1 MFYYYFLSYLGSQ
14 LFEKFMIKK
23 ISLCAFLILFFAF
36 HSSGIA
42 NAESV
47 ADLSKALKNKSLSPA
62 EKSILLHKMAEKSI
76 KSGINELAKELDKNI
91 KSIVDD
97 TRGEF
102 KGVIADAKKD
112 LNSVV
117 ADAKKEI
124 GSIQGT
130 VQEVKST
137 IYSVK
142 ASFDKIIILLKV
154 LIGLVGV
161 LITLLGVSFFS
172 KIIKILKLTKS
183 VVSIAKG
190 KTEI

>member
-76 KSGINELAKELDKNI
+76 KY
-91 KSIVDD
+91 
-97 TRGEF
+97 
-102 KGVIADAKKD
+102 
-112 LNSVV
+112 SVV

>member
-1 MFYYYFLSYLGSQ
+1 MGALKKMKVFSFLV
-14 LFEKFMIKK
+14 
-23 ISLCAFLILFFAF
+23 LFFMFACI
-36 HSSGIA
+36 SDVWA
-42 NAESV
+42 VSV
-47 ADLSKALKNKSLSPA
+47 ADLSKVVKNKSVSSGQQA
-62 EKSILLHKMAEKSI
+62 NIMQQAMETSI
-76 KSGINELAKELDKNI
+76 KSGVSELTKEVNKNI

-97 TRGEF
+97 ARGEVR
-102 KGVIADAKKD
+102 GVISDAKKD

-130 VQEVKST
+130 VQDVKNT

-154 LIGLVGV
+154 LIGLVGI
-161 LITLLGVSFFS
+161 LITLISISFLG

-190 KTEI
+190 KKDK